1 MDINITI
8 FFQAAQFVIAYFF
21 LYKFLFAPAYKVLH
35 EQEIIEEDLYKKI
48 EQEHLIKS
56 SLQKTY
62 HQRQLALKASLID
75 MIPSDAVQS
84 GSQKLETDSTLY
96 HVDKI
101 QISQAEIEKTEHFV
115 IDNLSQV
122 LK

>member
-8 FFQAAQFVIAYFF
+8 FFQAAQFFIAYFF
-21 LYKFLFAPAYKVLH
+21 LYTYLFAPAYKVLQ
-35 EQEIIEEDLYKKI
+35 EQDIIEENLYKKI
-48 EQEHLIKS
+48 EQEHCIKS

-62 HQRQLALKASLID
+62 HQRQLALKESLMN
-75 MIPSDAVQS
+75 MIPEDAVQA
-84 GSQKLETDSTLY
+84 GCQKLEAGSTLY

-101 QISQAEIEKTEHFV
+101 EISQTEIEKVEHFV